1 MNRDT
6 LNQLN
11 PEATAQAALNML
23 DKVSDLDA
31 ELQPAAVA
39 MTLIAFARR
48 KGVDVGDLF
57 QVANNILGSNH
68 ADGPSF
74 RALKLYMQHEVSN

>member
-1 MNRDT
+1 MNRDK
-6 LNQLN
+6 LNHID
-11 PEATAQAALNML
+11 PERVAQAALDIL
-23 DKVSDLDA
+23 DKVTDLDA
-31 ELQPAAVA
+31 EVQPAAVA

-57 QVANNILGSNH
+57 TVANNILGSNH

-74 RALKLYMQHEVSN
+74 TAIQLYMKHEV